1 MPTIKT
7 QIEKDGKLRG
17 ITVSTDQLEFWY
29 ARYEEENAVG
39 LIIQRKFDGLH
50 VRTLDAHVQPDVAEK
65 LIDAFMNGVSTN
77 GGSDAEE
84 TWKHVFAIAD
94 TIVSNFS
101 KVAAVRIGD
110 DSENGVAFG
119 YKQEPTRI
127 YIYADAKWKNG
138 NYTCN
143 AYEGDY
149 MERQE
154 DVKTLRHYLKNV
166 LDLIK
171 ICSV

>member
-1 MPTIKT
+1 MPTIRP
-7 QIEKDGKLRG
+7 QIGKDGRLRS
-17 ITVSTDQLEFWY
+17 ITVVTDPLEFWY
-29 ARYEEENAVG
+29 AHYEEENAVG
-39 LIIQRKFDGLH
+39 LHILRRFDDSH
-50 VRTLDAHVQPDVAEK
+50 IRILDAHVHPDVAEK
-65 LIDAFMNGVSTN
+65 LIDAFMTGRST
-77 GGSDAEE
+77 GAEE

-94 TIVSNFS
+94 TIVNNVSIA
-101 KVAAVRIGD
+101 AAVRIGD
-110 DSENGVAFG
+110 DSKDGVAVSFG

-149 MERQE
+149 IERL
-154 DVKTLRHYLKNV
+154 DDIKTLKHYLENV

-171 ICSV
+171 ICTKS

>member
-1 MPTIKT
+1 MPTIKP
-7 QIEKDGKLRG
+7 QIEKDGRLRS
-17 ITVSTDQLEFWY
+17 ITVVTDQLEFWY

-39 LIIQRKFDGLH
+39 LNIQRKLDEFH

-65 LIDAFMNGVSTN
+65 LIDAFMNGGST
-77 GGSDAEE
+77 GAEE

-94 TIVSNFS
+94 TVVSNFS

-110 DSENGVAFG
+110 DSENGVAVSFG

-138 NYTCN
+138 NYTCD

-166 LDLIK
+166 LDLVK
-171 ICSV
+171 ICIE